1 MIIGEI
7 IADLRKDKNYTQ
19 KELARLL
26 NISAG
31 CLSKYENGTTQ
42 PPLEMLI
49 QISDALNVS
58 TDYLLFTQFVL
69 KYYCKFLLLFY

>member
-7 IADLRKDKNYTQ
+7 IVELRKDKNYTQ
-19 KELARLL
+19 KELAGFL
-26 NISAG
+26 NISPG

-49 QISDALNVS
+49 QICDVLNVS
-58 TDYLLFTQFVL
+58 T
-69 KYYCKFLLLFY
+69 